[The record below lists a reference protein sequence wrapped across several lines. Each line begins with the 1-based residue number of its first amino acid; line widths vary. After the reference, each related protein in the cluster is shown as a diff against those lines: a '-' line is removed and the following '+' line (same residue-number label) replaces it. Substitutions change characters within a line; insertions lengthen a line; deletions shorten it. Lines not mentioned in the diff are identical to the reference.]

1 MENKTLLL
9 CAFMKSKVLKQW
21 LESLLIPSRFFPM
34 ADTSVE
40 QKSRKT
46 DRMIFTYWQAGKH
59 GTFPIQLF
67 GLSVR
72 RYNLLWLVNHCWSR
86 PEFICILVLLSDP
99 PVMSGKNTILIKN
112 LNFQAH
118 FTVNTWQE
126 ILTSYIISLSSMGS
140 AVFLITF
147 EAKSHS
153 FTPEKCDFTEQWI
166 HEWPICCT
174 HQEFPIWR
182 KRQVCENKKTSC
194 V

>member
-1 MENKTLLL
+1 
-9 CAFMKSKVLKQW
+9 
-21 LESLLIPSRFFPM
+21 M

-59 GTFPIQLF
+59 GTFPIQQF

-72 RYNLLWLVNHCWSR
+72 QYNLLWLVNHCWSR

-126 ILTSYIISLSSMGS
+126 ILTSYIILLSSMGS

-153 FTPEKCDFTEQWI
+153 FAPEKCDFTEQWI
-166 HEWPICCT
+166 HERLICCT